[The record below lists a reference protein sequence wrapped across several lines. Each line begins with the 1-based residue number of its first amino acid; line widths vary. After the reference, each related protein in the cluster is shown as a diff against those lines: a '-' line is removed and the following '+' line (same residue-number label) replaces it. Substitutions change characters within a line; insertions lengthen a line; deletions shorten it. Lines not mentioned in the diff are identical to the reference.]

1 MNFKKKI
8 LFSSLTG
15 STAFALVQE
24 PYFPLQNQEPQR
36 MSSVIL
42 FLQIKNWSNIIKIYR
57 LFRDEKELEAFSMLL
72 LPNLLRNPNKI

>member
-15 STAFALVQE
+15 SAAFALLEE
-24 PYFPLQNQEPQR
+24 PYFPLQNQEPRR

-42 FLQIKNWSNIIKIYR
+42 FLQIKNWSSIIKIYR
-57 LFRDEKELEAFSMLL
+57 LFRDEKEPEAFSMLL